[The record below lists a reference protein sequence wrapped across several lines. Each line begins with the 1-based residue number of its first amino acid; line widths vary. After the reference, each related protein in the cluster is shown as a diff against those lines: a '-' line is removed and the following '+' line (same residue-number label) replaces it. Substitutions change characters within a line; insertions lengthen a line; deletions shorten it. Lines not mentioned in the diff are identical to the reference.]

1 MDTLCTYH
9 KNFGINVMMKNMY
22 FSLLRTCNN
31 YFKII
36 LTLKTQFENDFY
48 DIFWDIFKYTP

>member
-31 YFKII
+31 YLKII
-36 LTLKTQFENDFY
+36 LILKTQFENDFY
-48 DIFWDIFKYTP
+48 DIFLDIFKYTP